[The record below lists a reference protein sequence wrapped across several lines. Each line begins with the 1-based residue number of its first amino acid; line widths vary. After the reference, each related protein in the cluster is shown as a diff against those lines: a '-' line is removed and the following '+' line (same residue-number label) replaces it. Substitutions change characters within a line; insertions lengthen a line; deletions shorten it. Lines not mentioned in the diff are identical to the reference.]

1 MRKTPIALAIALGI
15 TLGAC
20 ATAPNFNTYP
30 KASYVVALNYESDTV
45 TVEDATGNLWDF
57 YGCEDCMEGDIIV
70 MTMDDN
76 GTPNSIYDD
85 EILQVRF
92 SGWEME

>member
-1 MRKTPIALAIALGI
+1 MKKTPIAIAIALGI
-15 TLGAC
+15 TLGTC
-20 ATAPNFNTYP
+20 ATAPNFNTYS

-57 YGCEDCMEGDIIV
+57 YGCEDYMEGDIIV

-85 EILQVRF
+85 ESLQVRF